1 MVLQADESVTRSQL
15 NASPDTLSRSFLQ
28 NPHTTIDTFSTQ
40 VAIIDHTITNINKRL
55 QSLEG
60 NTYSHNT
67 AISNYDTSRTRKSR
81 KNSTSALIDYTDL
94 DHSSPYIRPQQ
105 TRHDTSDRVTHTRS
119 RSDSPQYR
127 SPHSGSLPHI
137 HPPPMTTSSPAS
149 RSTKFYYGLNQH
161 SRHTRN
167 HPIDTDHGYSKCRL
181 P

>member
-94 DHSSPYIRPQQ
+94 DHSHLIQDHNRQDMTLAIELPTPAHDP
-105 TRHDTSDRVTHTRS
+105 THHDTD
-119 RSDSPQYR
+119 
-127 SPHSGSLPHI
+127 
-137 HPPPMTTSSPAS
+137 PPTVGVFPTSTP
-149 RSTKFYYGLNQH
+149 R
-161 SRHTRN
+161 R
-167 HPIDTDHGYSKCRL
+167 
-181 P
+181 